1 LHNDHWSVITSQ
13 DILDTRIPTI
23 HGSRSGV
30 LMSQSQL
37 RETIRQLGE
46 HLGQVVA
53 AAEGKACFDQVEGLR
68 LKGKAAREGD
78 PHARADMAAAFS
90 AASDH
95 LLLLQARAFNHFL
108 NFVNIAEQDFT
119 ASPEGLASQPY
130 PNPVVDVLARIKTEG
145 WSTERLQQA
154 VNQLSIELVMTA
166 HPTEVTRRTMIHK
179 YGMLAGEL
187 PHIGQSQRI
196 SELISQV
203 WHTEEIRADRPS
215 PGDEARWGLAV
226 IENSLWAAV
235 PQFMRH
241 YEQQLRAAGL
251 VVPPAHAPLRF
262 SSWMGG
268 DRDGNPRVTAEV
280 TERVLLL
287 NRWQAAELFAQS
299 FDELAAELSMHV
311 CTAAFREWVGD
322 SPEPYRTLCK
332 TMRQRLLTLRDAIE
346 QRLRGAAVPLA
357 DCLLSDAD
365 LLEPLLAIQQSLENL
380 GLHTIAQGRLRH
392 EIYRV
397 RTFGACLLRLD
408 IRQHSERH
416 AAVFAELTQYLELGD
431 YGQWSEA
438 ERCAFL
444 TRELNS
450 KRPLLPSAWMPSEEV
465 AEVLATVQALAQF
478 PAESFGSYVIS
489 MASTASDIMAVQ
501 LLLKISG
508 VPWKMPIVPLFETL
522 ADLEGAAATLR
533 DVLQYPEY
541 RAHMAGR
548 QQVMIGYSD
557 SAKDA
562 GMLAANWAQYK
573 AQEALV
579 ALAAEADFALT
590 LFHGRGGSIGRG
602 GGPAHAAILSQP
614 PGSLAGGFRVTEQG
628 EMIRFKFGLPKLAER
643 SLALYTSAILE
654 AVVMP
659 PPDPTPE
666 WRDLMQRMADESCRR
681 YRAIVRDHP
690 EFVPLFRAVTP
701 EQELDKLP
709 LGSRPSKRKADG
721 GVAALRAIPWVFA
734 WSQNRLLLPSWLGA
748 VAGIAHCQQHERN
761 DTLDSMVRHWPFF
774 STRLTMLEMVF
785 MKTDPELTRAYVD
798 RLVPKEL
805 KPLAESLVAQCQAD
819 ALHLQTLLSE
829 EQLMDNDQWNR
840 ESILLRDTYVEP
852 LHWLQIELL
861 ARLRRGEREPWPE
874 ARMKTI
880 EKALM
885 ITISGIAAGLRN
897 TG

>member
-1 LHNDHWSVITSQ
+1 MPQ
-13 DILDTRIPTI
+13 
-23 HGSRSGV
+23 
-30 LMSQSQL
+30 QQL
-37 RETIRQLGE
+37 RETIRILGE
-46 HLGQVVA
+46 HLGQVIA
-53 AAEGKACFDQVEGLR
+53 TAEGKACFDQVEGLR
-68 LKGKAAREGD
+68 LKGKAAQEGD
-78 PHARADMAAAFS
+78 PLARADMAAAFS
-90 AASDH
+90 AASDR
-95 LLLLQARAFNHFL
+95 LLLIQARALNHFL
-108 NFVNIAEQDFT
+108 NLVNIAEQDFT

-130 PNPVVDVLARIKTEG
+130 PNPVVDVLARIQTEG
-145 WSTERLQQA
+145 WPPERMQQA
-154 VNQLSIELVMTA
+154 VDQLSIELVMTA

-179 YGMLAGEL
+179 YGLLAGEL
-187 PHIGQSQRI
+187 EHIEQSVRVA
-196 SELISQV
+196 ELISQV
-203 WHTEEIRADRPS
+203 WHTEEIRAERPS
-215 PGDEARWGLAV
+215 PIDEARWGLAV
-226 IENSLWAAV
+226 IENSLWVAV

-241 YEQQLRAAGL
+241 YEQQLLAAGL
-251 VVPPAHAPLRF
+251 QVPQAHAPLRF

-268 DRDGNPRVTAEV
+268 DRDGNPRVTSAV
-280 TERVLLL
+280 TEQVLLL

-299 FDELAAELSMHV
+299 FDALAAELSMHA
-311 CTAAFREWVGD
+311 CTAALRALVGNAA
-322 SPEPYRTLCK
+322 EPYRALCK
-332 TMRQRLLTLRDAIE
+332 AMRQRLLAIRDAIE
-346 QRLRGAAVPLA
+346 QRIKGAPVALA
-357 DCLLSDAD
+357 DCLLTDAQ
-365 LLEPLLAIQQSLENL
+365 LLEPLLAIQKSLHSL
-380 GLHTIAQGRLRH
+380 GLHDIAGGRLQA

-397 RTFGACLLRLD
+397 QTFGACLLRLD

-416 AAVFAELTQYLELGD
+416 TALFSELTQHLDLGD
-431 YGQWSEA
+431 YEQWAEL

-444 TRELNS
+444 TQELAS
-450 KRPLLPSAWMPSEEV
+450 KRPLLPAAWTPSEAV
-465 AEVLATVQALAQF
+465 AEVLATARNLAQF

-489 MASTASDIMAVQ
+489 MANAPSDILAVQ
-501 LLLKISG
+501 LLFKLSG
-508 VPWKMPIVPLFETL
+508 LPRNMPIVPLFETL
-522 ADLEGAAATLR
+522 ADLEGAAATMR
-533 DVLQYPEY
+533 DVLQYEVY
-541 RAHMAGR
+541 RSYMAGR

-562 GMLAANWAQYK
+562 GMLAANWAQYQ

-579 ALAAEADFALT
+579 ALAQEENFALT

-659 PPDPTPE
+659 PPNPTPQ
-666 WRDLMQRMADESCRR
+666 WRDLMQRMANESSQR
-681 YRAIVRDHP
+681 YRAVVRDHP
-690 EFVPLFRAVTP
+690 DFVPLFRAVTP

-748 VAGIAHCQQHERN
+748 VAAIAHLQQPN
-761 DTLDSMVRHWPFF
+761 TSATLDSMVRHWPFF

-785 MKTDPELTRAYVD
+785 LKTDPELTRAYIE
-798 RLVPKEL
+798 RLVPIEL
-805 KPLAESLVAQCQAD
+805 RALAETLVQQCEAD
-819 ALHLQTLLSE
+819 ARHLQTLLSE

-840 ESILLRDTYVEP
+840 DSILLRDTYVEP

-861 ARLRRGEREPWPE
+861 ARLRRGEREPWSE

-885 ITISGIAAGLRN
+885 VTISGIAAGLRN

>member
-1 LHNDHWSVITSQ
+1 MPQQQLRT
-13 DILDTRIPTI
+13 TI
-23 HGSRSGV
+23 H
-30 LMSQSQL
+30 
-37 RETIRQLGE
+37 ILGE

-53 AAEGKACFDQVEGLR
+53 AAEGKACFEQVEGLR

-108 NFVNIAEQDFT
+108 NLVNIAEQDFT

-130 PNPVVDVLARIKTEG
+130 PNPVVDVLARIQTEG
-145 WSTERLQQA
+145 WSAERMQQA
-154 VNQLSIELVMTA
+154 VNQMSIELVLTA

-187 PHIGQSQRI
+187 GHLEHSERVA
-196 SELISQV
+196 ELISQV
-203 WHTEEIRADRPS
+203 WHTEEIRTDRPS

-226 IENSLWAAV
+226 IENSLWSAV

-241 YEQQLRAAGL
+241 YEQQLQAAQL
-251 VVPPAHAPLRF
+251 QVPEAHAPLRF

-268 DRDGNPRVTAEV
+268 DRDGNPRVTAAV

-287 NRWQAAELFAQS
+287 NRWQAAELFARS
-299 FDELAAELSMHV
+299 FDELAAELSMHA
-311 CTAAFREWVGD
+311 CTEAFRARVGAVA
-322 SPEPYRTLCK
+322 EPYRALCK
-332 TMRQRLLTLRDAIE
+332 EMRQRLLALRDAIE
-346 QRLRGAAVPLA
+346 QRLNGAATALA
-357 DCLLSDAD
+357 DCLLTDAE
-365 LLEPLLAIQQSLENL
+365 LLEPLLTMQASLQAQ
-380 GLHTIAQGRLRH
+380 GLHDIASGRLQQ

-397 RTFGACLLRLD
+397 RTFGASLLRLD

-416 AAVFAELTQYLELGD
+416 AQVFSELTQYLELGD
-431 YGQWSEA
+431 YAQWSEA

-444 TRELNS
+444 TQELAS
-450 KRPLLPSAWMPSEEV
+450 KRPLLPADWRPSEDV
-465 AEVLATVQALAQF
+465 AEVLATTHTIAQF

-489 MASTASDIMAVQ
+489 MASTASDMMAVQ

-508 VPWKMPIVPLFETL
+508 VRWAMPIVPLFETL
-522 ADLEGAAATLR
+522 ADLEGAAATMR
-533 DVLQYPEY
+533 DVLQYEVY
-541 RAHMAGR
+541 RSYMAGR

-579 ALAAEADFALT
+579 ALAQEANFALT

-659 PPDPTPE
+659 PPGPTPQ
-666 WRDLMQRMADESCRR
+666 WRELMQRMADESCRR
-681 YRAIVRDHP
+681 YRAVVRDHP
-690 EFVPLFRAVTP
+690 DFVPLFRAATP

-748 VAGIAHCQQHERN
+748 VAGIAHLQQHEN
-761 DTLDSMVRHWPFF
+761 THDTLDSMVRHWPFF

-785 MKTDPELTRAYVD
+785 MKTDPELTRAYIE
-798 RLVPKEL
+798 RLVPTEL
-805 KPLAESLVAQCQAD
+805 KPLAETLVAQCEAD
-819 ALHLQTLLSE
+819 AKHLQTLLSE

-840 ESILLRDTYVEP
+840 DSILLRDTYVEP

-885 ITISGIAAGLRN
+885 VTISGIAAGLRN